1 MCILQREAQPAHF
14 FLGAA
19 HAAVE
24 RRRAAQRARE
34 LRPMGAAAAAPAV
47 VPGAYVGQY
56 LAADGLRR
64 LSEEEFL
71 HFLEVTTPLNCLFS
85 SQKYCTAGARS
96 DPVFQLQKKA
106 ALLGSTLGLW
116 HLFKE
121 EFLHCLE
128 VLWVRIC
135 LL

>member
-47 VPGAYVGQY
+47 VPGTYVGQF

-71 HFLEVTTPLNCLFS
+71 HFLEVTTPLVCLSS
-85 SQKYCTAGARS
+85 SQKYCAAGARS
-96 DPVFQLQKKA
+96 DSGFQMTETSSLAWQ
-106 ALLGSTLGLW
+106 
-116 HLFKE
+116 
-121 EFLHCLE
+121 
-128 VLWVRIC
+128 
-135 LL
+135 